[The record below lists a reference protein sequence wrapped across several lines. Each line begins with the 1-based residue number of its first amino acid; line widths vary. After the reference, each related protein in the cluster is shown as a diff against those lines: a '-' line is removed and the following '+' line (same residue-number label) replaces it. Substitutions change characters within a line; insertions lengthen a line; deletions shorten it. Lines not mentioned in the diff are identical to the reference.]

1 MGRVVV
7 ADPVYDARL
16 PQRYSLVYPKGFVRI
31 ENQLKDCNLQLYRAQ
46 RSYGVVFHVKH
57 DTARLADTSHR
68 APRGGGGLLE
78 LGPVMRSSPT
88 VFHKVIHSD
97 IHRTMH
103 RHLPARGVIDT
114 RWDVV

>member
-1 MGRVVV
+1 MRV
-7 ADPVYDARL
+7 
-16 PQRYSLVYPKGFVRI
+16 
-31 ENQLKDCNLQLYRAQ
+31 ENQLKDGNLQLYQAQ
-46 RSYGVVFHVKH
+46 HSYGVVFHVKH

-78 LGPVMRSSPT
+78 LEPIRRSSPT

-103 RHLPARGVIDT
+103 RYLPARDVIDA
-114 RWDVV
+114 RWDVA